1 MKNVNL
7 QRHSNIVKKMSE
19 KELGQK
25 ALYLI
30 YVINDFAEKFQLSL
44 QGAYS
49 YLNRYQGIEF
59 LDEYYSAEHLLSID
73 EAIDDVTLVCKRNGG
88 GLGNI

>member
-1 MKNVNL
+1 MKSVNL
-7 QRHSNIVKKMSE
+7 QRQSKHCEKMSE

-49 YLNRYQGIEF
+49 YLRRYQGIEF
-59 LDEYYSAEHLLSID
+59 LDDYYSAEHLLSID
-73 EAIDDVTLVCKRNGG
+73 DVILVCKRNGG
-88 GLGNI
+88 GLGA